1 MNFKRDFLEASMA
14 LAPALSVPCE
24 ARLARGPAIL
34 SNPRNYRSASTNSQS
49 SDPKAPNHQD
59 GNPLPRDGPG
69 AVQLIL
75 LLHPSHKSLDSRP
88 NGHELV
94 RAQSRAIL
102 LCIRLC
108 WPAVLADCAG
118 LVSAGKSDQKGM
130 VRIEGTDYPCHP
142 SHRIGLEPHADVKVF
157 TSPFSPN
164 HKNHRDFCVCR
175 ILHS

>member
-59 GNPLPRDGPG
+59 GNPLPREGPG

-75 LLHPSHKSLDSRP
+75 LLHPSHTSLDSRP

-102 LCIRLC
+102 PSIRLC
-108 WPAVLADCAG
+108 WPTVLGWSQPESPTRRAWF
-118 LVSAGKSDQKGM
+118 VSRA
-130 VRIEGTDYPCHP
+130 RTIRAIPP
-142 SHRIGLEPHADVKVF
+142 SNRA
-157 TSPFSPN
+157 
-164 HKNHRDFCVCR
+164 
-175 ILHS
+175 